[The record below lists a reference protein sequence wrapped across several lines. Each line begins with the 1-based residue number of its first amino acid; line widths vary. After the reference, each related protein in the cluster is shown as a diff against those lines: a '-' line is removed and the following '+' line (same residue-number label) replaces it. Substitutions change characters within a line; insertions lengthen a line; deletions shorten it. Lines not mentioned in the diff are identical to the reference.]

1 MVRSAAL
8 TIMNLLE
15 NDPQLQAGDI
25 QSQNYHIELD
35 PLNIL
40 GPSKNTGPR
49 TTWVLYQVMAPHS
62 PEYLVSQWGV
72 CRSSFPIQYLEICRS
87 RWS

>member
-1 MVRSAAL
+1 MVRSATL

-25 QSQNYHIELD
+25 NTHSYHIELD
-35 PLNIL
+35 PSNML

-49 TTWVLYQVMAPHS
+49 TTWVVYQVMAPHS
-62 PEYLVSQWGV
+62 PEDLVVQWGFL
-72 CRSSFPIQYLEICRS
+72 SSTVNWIGIQRF
-87 RWS
+87 R

>member
-25 QSQNYHIELD
+25 ETQSYHIELD
-35 PLNIL
+35 PSNML
-40 GPSKNTGPR
+40 GTSKNTGPR
-49 TTWVLYQVMAPHS
+49 TTWVVYQVMAPHS
-62 PEYLVSQWGV
+62 PEDLFIQWGF
-72 CRSSFPIQYLEICRS
+72 CRSSFPIQ
-87 RWS
+87 